1 MQNQKATES
10 AGSSS
15 EEIHKRANS
24 KTEKTHQKITLPTF
38 EKRGIQEAKLWWRRF
53 TQYIKMTQ
61 NIDRNI
67 MTTDRE
73 ILESYRN
80 DLEHRIKDLFIW
92 ALGESA
98 ITEMTRTVRDNDPN
112 RMDINQLYSLF
123 RLHFIPQRNKFHSR
137 ADFFGITRKKHES
150 AEDVWTRILQVEKNC
165 EFENV
170 TPAELIASKF
180 LSVIGRS
187 TGDYE
192 LKKKIRKS
200 GMTIETKTALIH
212 EHMYDR
218 LNDSNNSNDGKEI
231 KHVQERPYKRKW
243 TEKTDADKMKKRPE
257 YQKQKSKDNRCGQC
271 GAPNWSRQHICPA
284 KSAESRK
291 CVRRGHYEKMCRL
304 MRRVQ
309 YVDKTTS
316 SAEEDNWDYE
326 KIQRIENTKQ
336 KKGFYNAT
344 LLVNNVPI
352 KFIIDSGSP
361 VTLIPECLFSKIT
374 PIEPLKTTYKDVNNQ
389 KISFTGQTKAIVKTN
404 KETMELPLLI
414 TKAQTAPLMGLDWM
428 QRLKINLNSNNDA
441 AIQIHNMNLDNTER
455 KIIKL
460 QNDFKDLF
468 YNNKEIKNLSVK
480 INLKTGAQ
488 IIQQKGRP
496 IPIHLQD
503 QVEQELKRLIKH
515 GYVEKAT
522 EITKN
527 CFVSP
532 AVITVKKDKLIK
544 IALDSRKLNE
554 ITVKRK
560 AQMPN
565 LDELISRI
573 SRKISEGEDG
583 EILATKL
590 DFDYAYGQIKLD
602 DDTKNLC
609 IFTVTGGNFTG
620 YYRFLKGFYGLADI
634 PTIFQ
639 ERIDTTLEHKHPA
652 WLDDIIIVTK
662 GNLEKH
668 EMEVR
673 ETMTKLERA
682 GYRLNPNKCEFFKK
696 SNGLATKST
705 NKGYD
710 LYKTNWTQ

>member
-1 MQNQKATES
+1 MENQKATES

-15 EEIHKRANS
+15 EEIHERANS

-38 EKRGIQEAKLWWRRF
+38 EIRGIQEAKLWWRRF

-61 NIDRNI
+61 KIDRNI

-73 ILESYRN
+73 ILEGYRN
-80 DLEHRIKDLFIW
+80 DLEHRIKDLFIL

-123 RLHFIPQRNKFHSR
+123 RLHFIPERNKFHSR
-137 ADFFGITRKKHES
+137 ADFFGITREKHES

-200 GMTIETKTALIH
+200 GMTIETITALIH

-257 YQKQKSKDNRCGQC
+257 YQKQKPKDNRCGQC

-284 KSAESRK
+284 KSAECRK
-291 CVRRGHYEKMCRL
+291 CERRGHYEKMCRL

-361 VTLIPECLFSKIT
+361 VTPIPECLFSKIT

-389 KISFTGQTKAIVKTN
+389 KISFTGQTKAMVKTN

-428 QRLKINLNSNNDA
+428 QQLKINRNSNNDA
-441 AIQIHNMNLDNTER
+441 IQIHNINLDNTER

-488 IIQQKGRP
+488 IIQQKGPP

-522 EITKN
+522 KITSK
-527 CFVSP
+527 SP
-532 AVITVKKDKLIK
+532 AY
-544 IALDSRKLNE
+544 R
-554 ITVKRK
+554 
-560 AQMPN
+560 
-565 LDELISRI
+565 
-573 SRKISEGEDG
+573 SE
-583 EILATKL
+583 
-590 DFDYAYGQIKLD
+590 
-602 DDTKNLC
+602 
-609 IFTVTGGNFTG
+609 
-620 YYRFLKGFYGLADI
+620 
-634 PTIFQ
+634 
-639 ERIDTTLEHKHPA
+639 
-652 WLDDIIIVTK
+652 
-662 GNLEKH
+662 
-668 EMEVR
+668 
-673 ETMTKLERA
+673 
-682 GYRLNPNKCEFFKK
+682 
-696 SNGLATKST
+696 
-705 NKGYD
+705 
-710 LYKTNWTQ
+710 